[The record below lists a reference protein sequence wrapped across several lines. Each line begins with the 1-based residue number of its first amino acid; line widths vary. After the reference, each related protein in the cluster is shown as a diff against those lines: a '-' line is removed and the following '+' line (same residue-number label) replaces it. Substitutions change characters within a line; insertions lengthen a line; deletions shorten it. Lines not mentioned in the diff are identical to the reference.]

1 MRLTTSARRA
11 TPASPATLAALSIAA
26 CVALGLAAQAAEP
39 AATLAQMGARY
50 PSMSDVHIRKCDKD
64 GDGLYTNAE
73 QACVRS
79 IYLATRN
86 R

>member
-1 MRLTTSARRA
+1 MTPSTPPRRA
-11 TPASPATLAALSIAA
+11 SLGSKVALAALSVEAF
-26 CVALGLAAQAAEP
+26 VALAVTAQAAVP
-39 AATLAQMGARY
+39 AATLAQMEARY
-50 PSMSDVHIRKCDKD
+50 PSMSDVHISKCEKD
-64 GDGLYTNAE
+64 GDGLYTGAE